1 MARPDPRPARLRRR
15 DLLLMVLGTAAFL
28 ADLGTDLWMACSY
41 VRAGHRLWG
50 VLVLAL
56 LALSSLAT
64 QLFSWAWHHTDP
76 PVLRERLAPGACL
89 ALLHLLQLG
98 YLSRCVHAVK
108 VGWQVCKPGVTE
120 EEKAYVLFLSHDISM
135 LRLFETFLETAPQLT
150 FVLYVILQT
159 NEIELF
165 QGFGICTAFLCVAW
179 ALLDYHQS
187 LRCFLREK
195 YKLDLLS
202 SFVYFTWNFFLTCPR
217 ILSVALFAT
226 LFPHF
231 IALHVLSVWAVMVL
245 WVWLQKTNFMDSP
258 GLEWFYRA
266 TVGMILYFC
275 WFNVAKGRTIYRS
288 IIYHVF
294 ILVDCALLVASW
306 AWYNSPL
313 DEHLY
318 PCYVLPAALV
328 CYFLG
333 LLLKGIY
340 YKYFHP
346 TMQTQHHD
354 EVDAAGSVTAAEFRA
369 GRAPVIVNKRMYQ
382 LVQSHFAASSLA
394 GQSLAN
400 GVEADALL

>member
-1 MARPDPRPARLRRR
+1 
-15 DLLLMVLGTAAFL
+15 MVCGYL
-28 ADLGTDLWMACSY
+28 
-41 VRAGHRLWG
+41 RAGHRLWG
-50 VLVLAL
+50 ALVLAL
-56 LALSSLAT
+56 LALSSLAA
-64 QLFSWAWHHTDP
+64 QLFSWAWQRADP
-76 PVLRERLAPGACL
+76 AALRERLAPGACL

-98 YLSRCVHAVK
+98 YLYRCLHALK
-108 VGWQVCKPGVTE
+108 VGWQVRKPGATE
-120 EEKAYVLFLSHDISM
+120 EDKAYALFLSHDISM

-159 NEIELF
+159 NKIELF

-179 ALLDYHQS
+179 SLLDYHQS

-195 YKLDLLS
+195 HNLGLLS
-202 SFVYFTWNFFLTCPR
+202 SFVYFMWNFFLICPR
-217 ILSVALFAT
+217 IFSVALFAT

-245 WVWLQKTNFMDSP
+245 WVWLQNTNFMDSP

-288 IIYHVF
+288 IIYHIF
-294 ILVDCALLVASW
+294 ILVDCVLLVAFW

-313 DEHLY
+313 GEHLY
-318 PCYVLPAALV
+318 LCYVLPAALV

-333 LLLKGIY
+333 LLLKVIY

-346 TMQTQHHD
+346 TVQTQHQMEYD
-354 EVDAAGSVTAAEFRA
+354 EVDTGESVSTVEFRH
-369 GRAPVIVNKRMYQ
+369 GRASFTTNKRMYQ

-400 GVEADALL
+400 GVQVDVQL